1 MRNIGLILFGSMLL
15 WVASFAGCTRDT
27 ETRIDRGDKPNL
39 DALAARGALFEN
51 VHAQYHK
58 RRGSVPQYMTGR
70 YFPVPGFIGFWR
82 ESWRKRLLEERY
94 IGEILTANGY
104 QSVMFTA
111 HGFFGQGSR
120 IHSSFDEVKP
130 GAEDRPQGR
139 TDDGNYSVEDQEY
152 LRGLYDGSILRADER
167 LGELFAMLEAED
179 ELECIEPLKTVMRED
194 KYGHA

>member
-1 MRNIGLILFGSMLL
+1 LILFGSMLL

-27 ETRIDRGDKPNL
+27 ETHIDRGDKPNL

-82 ESWRKRLLEERY
+82 ESWRKHPLEECY

-130 GAEDRPQGR
+130 GAEERPNDLEMLNALVGSWLKSRGSGPFFLYIHAMDTHFPHQLPPH
-139 TDDGNYSVEDQEY
+139 Y
-152 LRGLYDGSILRADER
+152 LPHKLNQI
-167 LGELFAMLEAED
+167 
-179 ELECIEPLKTVMRED
+179 
-194 KYGHA
+194 